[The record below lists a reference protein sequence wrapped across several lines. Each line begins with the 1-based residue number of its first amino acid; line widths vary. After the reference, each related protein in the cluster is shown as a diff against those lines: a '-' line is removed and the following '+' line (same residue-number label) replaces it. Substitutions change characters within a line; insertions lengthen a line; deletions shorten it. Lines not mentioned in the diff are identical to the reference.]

1 MRRDMFRRSKLPIVF
16 LVVSLGAMVG
26 IGAGLFQWLNGLSE
40 YEARQLH
47 VDLSNGAGRIQSD
60 VALELSVIAATLSY
74 GMDKQ
79 KTEWS
84 PSAMEEYISDL
95 YTRWT
100 VGTRFPELV
109 DGIYLVDLLSASPAV
124 PRSVRMD
131 RGVAKHRGDEPH
143 LAKDLT
149 SGEDES
155 GLYRIVYHPDG
166 LALVLPVIRYREHES
181 GETGWEE
188 FLAGYVVVALDREY
202 FVGEVVARLFNSF
215 LGSGEQFSYAVVGSD
230 PVEVLAASPWGAPI
244 SVEDVVSGE
253 VDERTRLT
261 AWIGSESSL
270 LESSALSRVGL
281 STPFRDLF
289 VRQWFG
295 LSRNADGAPLVRLP
309 NADESRETP
318 AVAGSGQQLE
328 PELGIDLYIRHSA
341 GSIDRATKQ
350 SRDRRLAI
358 GYSVLA
364 SFALVAVVFYLLYL
378 RALGL
383 RDREH
388 EFVATVTH
396 ELRTPVSGVSAVADN
411 LAAGIVKDPAQVI
424 EYGRAILDQGVRLRR
439 LIDQILL
446 YAGLSS
452 GMRDSGTEVIDLAQF
467 TRAAVSR
474 VPEITPKRLIVHVQ
488 PGLRSYR
495 GDPIA
500 IETIVSNLVSNAA
513 KHGGETAT
521 VTVGVYRETLRKHL
535 WLTIRVSDTGGGI
548 PRRELGKV
556 LEPFYRGEGSH
567 MQQRPGSGVGLSLVD
582 RIVRTCGG
590 QLSISSPKGGG
601 TTVSVRLPFSEE
613 TQ

>member
-47 VDLSNGAGRIQSD
+47 VDLSNGAGRIHSD
-60 VALELSVIAATLSY
+60 LALELSAIAATLSY

-124 PRSVRMD
+124 PRFVRID
-131 RGVAKHRGDEPH
+131 RGVAEHRGDEPH
-143 LAKDLT
+143 LAGDLT

-155 GLYRIVYHPDG
+155 GLYRIMYHPDG

-181 GETGWEE
+181 SETGWEE
-188 FLAGYVVVALDREY
+188 FLAGYVVVALEREY
-202 FVGEVVARLFNSF
+202 FVGEVVARLFDSF

-230 PVEVLAASPWGAPI
+230 PVEVLAASPWGVPI

-253 VDERTRLT
+253 FDERTRLT
-261 AWIGSESSL
+261 AWIGSESS
-270 LESSALSRVGL
+270 
-281 STPFRDLF
+281 
-289 VRQWFG
+289 
-295 LSRNADGAPLVRLP
+295 LP

-318 AVAGSGQQLE
+318 AVAGSGQQPE
-328 PELGIDLYIRHSA
+328 PEQGIDLYIRHSA
-341 GSIDRATKQ
+341 GSIDRATRQ

-364 SFALVAVVFYLLYL
+364 SFALMAVAFYLLYL

-396 ELRTPVSGVSAVADN
+396 ELRTPVSGVCAVADN

-452 GMRDSGTEVIDLAQF
+452 GMKDTGAEVIDLAQF
-467 TRAAVSR
+467 TRAVVSR
-474 VPEITPKRLIVHVQ
+474 VPEITPKRMIVHVQ

-556 LEPFYRGEGSH
+556 LEPFYRGERSH

-582 RIVRTCGG
+582 RIVRTYGG
-590 QLSISSPKGGG
+590 RLSISSPKGGG
-601 TTVSVRLPFSEE
+601 TTVSVRLPFDVEA
-613 TQ
+613 Q